1 MTPPQ
6 LATALLTFNLDLSY
20 KSRTSSVRGGIGTL
34 LGTRHIQR
42 YEAIVLIIQ
51 HSSLSSPSFF
61 TTFTARFLAVFTV
74 LGGFWGLQETH
85 VYLHLAQEGVT
96 QQSIGL
102 SQAAATLAGP
112 GFIS

>member
-6 LATALLTFNLDLSY
+6 LATALLTFNLDLSH
-20 KSRTSSVRGGIGTL
+20 KSRTTSVRGGIGTL

-42 YEAIVLIIQ
+42 YVCFLHYLHTNI
-51 HSSLSSPSFF
+51 
-61 TTFTARFLAVFTV
+61 FTARFLAVFTV

-96 QQSIGL
+96 RQSIGL
-102 SQAAATLAGP
+102 SQAAATLAGA